1 MKRRKFLKT
10 MSIMAAAMYVD
21 LPTFAQNVSQMGKE
35 KLKVGILSDI
45 HITDTESAKTFRHA
59 LEYFRDRHADG
70 VIIAGDMADWG
81 IESQLKIVADTWF
94 EVFPKDRLPD
104 GQHIER
110 LFIYGNHDY
119 EAYKYE
125 EAKRHL
131 SDKELLRQAIGPRQ
145 EKIWKKYFKEDYAPI
160 YMKTVKGYH
169 FIGAQWHSWTETP
182 GLADFLSNN
191 NAAIAGEKPFF
202 YFQHA
207 YPKGTCYGEWAW
219 GQDNGDVTKAL
230 SKYANCIAFSGHS
243 HMPLNNEYDLW
254 QGKFIS
260 IGTASLSYQYPLGAR
275 ENAEIDGSNEK
286 VPSQMKVLNCGDGK
300 QGMLMTVYDKYIT
313 FECREFVYDQAVADN
328 WIIPLPLQA
337 EQMSFKNRA
346 KNAVAPEFDKK
357 DKVSIRHIENGEDR
371 YGVRLQQIEVSF
383 PSVLKKRTGV
393 RATDYEVWV
402 EKAFLDT
409 ITITHTKRVYSN
421 GFYLGEAQDEK
432 DVTCLFGK
440 HELPKNRK
448 WRFAVL
454 PCESFGKKGAAI
466 YSEWQEPIKQ

>member
-10 MSIMAAAMYVD
+10 MSIMAAAMYAD

-45 HITDTESAKTFRHA
+45 HITDAESAKTFRHA

-94 EVFPKDRLPD
+94 EVFPEDRLPD
-104 GQHIER
+104 GQ
-110 LFIYGNHDY
+110 
-119 EAYKYE
+119 
-125 EAKRHL
+125 
-131 SDKELLRQAIGPRQ
+131 
-145 EKIWKKYFKEDYAPI
+145 
-160 YMKTVKGYH
+160 
-169 FIGAQWHSWTETP
+169 
-182 GLADFLSNN
+182 
-191 NAAIAGEKPFF
+191 
-202 YFQHA
+202 
-207 YPKGTCYGEWAW
+207 
-219 GQDNGDVTKAL
+219 
-230 SKYANCIAFSGHS
+230 
-243 HMPLNNEYDLW
+243 
-254 QGKFIS
+254 
-260 IGTASLSYQYPLGAR
+260 
-275 ENAEIDGSNEK
+275 
-286 VPSQMKVLNCGDGK
+286 
-300 QGMLMTVYDKYIT
+300 
-313 FECREFVYDQAVADN
+313 
-328 WIIPLPLQA
+328 
-337 EQMSFKNRA
+337 
-346 KNAVAPEFDKK
+346 
-357 DKVSIRHIENGEDR
+357 HIENGEDR
-371 YGVRLQQIEVSF
+371 YGVRLPQIEVIF

-393 RATDYEVWV
+393 RATDYEVRV
-402 EKAFLDT
+402 EQAFLDT